1 MIKLGHYTKA
11 GGFFMVEIR
20 KIWQARE
27 NLTGII
33 HQTNLDL
40 SFTFSELSG
49 NKVYLKTENLQKTG
63 SFKIRGAYNKIACLS
78 PEEKAKGVIAASAGN
93 HAQGV
98 AFGAGRAG
106 ISSTIVMPA
115 GAPLSK
121 VIATRG
127 YGANV
132 VLHGNVYDDA
142 YQKALEIQKETGA
155 TFVHAF
161 DDPEVIAGQGTIGLE
176 ILDELPDVEAIMA
189 PIGGGGLISGIA
201 VAVKCLKPS
210 VKIIGVEAEGAACV
224 LASRKTGERE
234 TLTSAS
240 TIADGI
246 AVKCPG
252 AITFDLIQKYV
263 DDVVTVTDEEIASTI
278 LLLLERSKLV
288 SEGAGATALAALV
301 YRKNLLKNQ
310 KVAVIV
316 SGGNID
322 VNFMS
327 RIIEKGLVKT
337 GRNVKLTTTMLDKPG
352 KLQHFLSV
360 IAENKANVISIY
372 HDRLDPDIPLDKAQV
387 EVVLETQSSEHV
399 SQLIANLKKQ
409 GYKVDIV

>member
-1 MIKLGHYTKA
+1 
-11 GGFFMVEIR
+11 MVELQD
-20 KIWQARE
+20 IWRARE
-27 NLTGII
+27 NLAGVI
-33 HQTNLDL
+33 HHTNLDL
-40 SFTFSELSG
+40 SHTFSELSG

-63 SFKIRGAYNKIACLS
+63 SFKIRGAYNKIASLD
-78 PEEKAKGVIAASAGN
+78 EKEKQKGVIAASAGN

-98 AFGAGRAG
+98 AFGANKAG
-106 ISSTIVMPA
+106 IPATIVMPE

-132 VLHGNVYDDA
+132 LLYGSIYDDA
-142 YQKALEIQKETGA
+142 FNKAQEIQNETGA
-155 TFVHAF
+155 VFVHAF
-161 DDPEVIAGQGTIGLE
+161 DNKEVIAGQGTIGLE
-176 ILDELPDVEAIMA
+176 ILDELPDVDAILV

-201 VAVKCLKPS
+201 TAVKSLKS
-210 VKIIGVEAEGAACV
+210 SIKIIGVEAEGAACV
-224 LASRKTGERE
+224 KTSREKGEVFP
-234 TLTSAS
+234 LTSVH

-252 AITFDLIQKYV
+252 SFTFDLIQKYV
-263 DDVVTVTDEEIASTI
+263 DDVVTVSDEEIASTI
-278 LLLLERSKLV
+278 LLLLERAKLV
-288 SEGAGATALAALV
+288 AEGAGATALAALV
-301 YRKNLLKNQ
+301 YRKNLIKNK

-337 GRNVKLTTTMLDKPG
+337 GRNVKLTTIMSDKPG
-352 KLQHFLSV
+352 SLQHFLSI
-360 IAENKANVISIY
+360 IAENKANVISIH

-387 EVVLETQSSEHV
+387 DVVLETQSSDHV
-399 SQLIANLKKQ
+399 KELISNLKKH
-409 GYKVDIV
+409 GYDVKVI

>member
-1 MIKLGHYTKA
+1 LEVILL
-11 GGFFMVEIR
+11 VELQD
-20 KIWQARE
+20 IWRARE
-27 NLTGII
+27 NLAGVI
-33 HQTNLDL
+33 HHTNLDL
-40 SFTFSELSG
+40 SHTFSELSG

-63 SFKIRGAYNKIACLS
+63 SFKIRGAYNKIASLD
-78 PEEKAKGVIAASAGN
+78 EKEKQKGVIAASAGN

-98 AFGAGRAG
+98 AFGANKAG
-106 ISSTIVMPA
+106 IPATIVMPE

-132 VLHGNVYDDA
+132 LLYGSIYDDA
-142 YQKALEIQKETGA
+142 FNKAQEIQNETGA
-155 TFVHAF
+155 VFVHAF
-161 DDPEVIAGQGTIGLE
+161 DNKEVIAGQGTIGLE
-176 ILDELPDVEAIMA
+176 ILDELPDVDAILV

-201 VAVKCLKPS
+201 TAVKSLKS
-210 VKIIGVEAEGAACV
+210 SIKIIGVEAEGAACV
-224 LASRKTGERE
+224 KTSREKGEVFP
-234 TLTSAS
+234 LTSVH

-252 AITFDLIQKYV
+252 SFTFDLIQKYV
-263 DDVVTVTDEEIASTI
+263 DDVVTVSDEEIASTI
-278 LLLLERSKLV
+278 LLLLERAKLV
-288 SEGAGATALAALV
+288 AEGAGATALAALV
-301 YRKNLLKNQ
+301 YRKNLIKNK

-337 GRNVKLTTTMLDKPG
+337 GRNVKLTTIMSDKPG
-352 KLQHFLSV
+352 SLQHFLSI
-360 IAENKANVISIY
+360 IAENKANVISIH

-387 EVVLETQSSEHV
+387 DVVLETQSSDHV
-399 SQLIANLKKQ
+399 KELISNLKKH
-409 GYKVDIV
+409 GYDVKVI

>member
-1 MIKLGHYTKA
+1 
-11 GGFFMVEIR
+11 MVELQ
-20 KIWQARE
+20 KVWQARE
-27 NLTGII
+27 NLAGII

-63 SFKIRGAYNKIACLS
+63 SFKIRGAYNKIASLGR
-78 PEEKAKGVIAASAGN
+78 EEKEKGVIAASAGN

-98 AFGAGRAG
+98 AFGASRAG
-106 ISSTIVMPA
+106 IVSTIVMPE

-121 VIATRG
+121 VVATRG

-132 VLHGNVYDDA
+132 ILHGGVYDDA
-142 YQKALEIQKETGA
+142 YNKALEIQKETGA

-176 ILDELPDVEAIMA
+176 ILDELPDVDAILV

-201 VAVKCLKPS
+201 VAVKNLKPS

-224 LASRKTGERE
+224 LASRQTGDRE
-234 TLTSAS
+234 TLPSAL

-252 AITFDLIQKYV
+252 TVTFDLIQKYV
-263 DDVVTVTDEEIASTI
+263 DDVVTVSDEEIASTI

-288 SEGAGATALAALV
+288 AEGSGAAALAALV
-301 YRKNLLKNQ
+301 YRKNLLKDQ
-310 KVAVIV
+310 KVAVLI

-337 GRNVKLTTTMLDKPG
+337 GRNVKLVTAILDKPG
-352 KLQHFLSV
+352 NLQHFLSI
-360 IAENKANVISIY
+360 IAENKANVISIF
-372 HDRLDPDIPLDKAQV
+372 HDRLDPNLPLNKAQV
-387 EVVLETQSSEHV
+387 EVVLETQSGEHV
-399 SQLIANLKKQ
+399 AQLIANLKKQ
-409 GYKVDIV
+409 GYGVNID

>member
-1 MIKLGHYTKA
+1 
-11 GGFFMVEIR
+11 MVELQ
-20 KIWQARE
+20 KVWQARE
-27 NLTGII
+27 NLAGII

-63 SFKIRGAYNKIACLS
+63 SFKIRGAYNKIASLGR
-78 PEEKAKGVIAASAGN
+78 EEKEKGVIAASAGN

-98 AFGAGRAG
+98 AFGASRAG
-106 ISSTIVMPA
+106 IVSTIVMPE

-121 VIATRG
+121 VVATRG

-132 VLHGNVYDDA
+132 ILHGGVYDDA
-142 YQKALEIQKETGA
+142 YNKALEIQKETGA

-176 ILDELPDVEAIMA
+176 ILDELPDVDAILV

-201 VAVKCLKPS
+201 VAVKNLKPS

-224 LASRKTGERE
+224 LASRQTGDRE
-234 TLTSAS
+234 TLPSAL

-252 AITFDLIQKYV
+252 TVTFDLIQKYM
-263 DDVVTVTDEEIASTI
+263 DDVVTVSDEEIASTI

-288 SEGAGATALAALV
+288 AEGSGAAALGALV
-301 YRKNLLKNQ
+301 YRKNLLKDQ
-310 KVAVIV
+310 KVAVLI

-337 GRNVKLTTTMLDKPG
+337 GRNVKLVTAILDKPG
-352 KLQHFLSV
+352 NLQHFLSI
-360 IAENKANVISIY
+360 IAENKANVISIF
-372 HDRLDPDIPLDKAQV
+372 HDRLDPNLPLNKAQV
-387 EVVLETQSSEHV
+387 EVVLETQSGEHV
-399 SQLIANLKKQ
+399 AQLIANLKKQ
-409 GYKVDIV
+409 GYGVNID

>member
-1 MIKLGHYTKA
+1 ML
-11 GGFFMVEIR
+11 VELQD
-20 KIWQARE
+20 IWRARE
-27 NLTGII
+27 NLAGVI
-33 HQTNLDL
+33 HHTNLDL
-40 SFTFSELSG
+40 SHTFSELSG

-63 SFKIRGAYNKIACLS
+63 SFKIRGAYNKIASLD
-78 PEEKAKGVIAASAGN
+78 EKEKQKGVIAASAGN

-98 AFGAGRAG
+98 AFGANKAG
-106 ISSTIVMPA
+106 IPATIVMPE

-132 VLHGNVYDDA
+132 LLYGSIYDDA
-142 YQKALEIQKETGA
+142 FNKAQEIQNETGA
-155 TFVHAF
+155 VFVHAF
-161 DDPEVIAGQGTIGLE
+161 DNKEVIAGQGTIGLE
-176 ILDELPDVEAIMA
+176 ILDELPDVDAILV

-201 VAVKCLKPS
+201 TAVKSLKS
-210 VKIIGVEAEGAACV
+210 SIKIIGVEAEGAACV
-224 LASRKTGERE
+224 KTSREKGEVFP
-234 TLTSAS
+234 LTSVH

-252 AITFDLIQKYV
+252 SFTFDLIQKYV
-263 DDVVTVTDEEIASTI
+263 DDVVTVSDEEIASTI
-278 LLLLERSKLV
+278 LLLLERAKLV
-288 SEGAGATALAALV
+288 AEGAGATALAALV
-301 YRKNLLKNQ
+301 YRKNLIKNK

-337 GRNVKLTTTMLDKPG
+337 GRNVKLTTIMSDKPG
-352 KLQHFLSV
+352 SLQHFLSI
-360 IAENKANVISIY
+360 IAENKANVISIH

-387 EVVLETQSSEHV
+387 DVVLETQSSDHV
-399 SQLIANLKKQ
+399 KELISNLKKH
-409 GYKVDIV
+409 GYDVKVI

>member
-1 MIKLGHYTKA
+1 
-11 GGFFMVEIR
+11 MVEIQQ
-20 KIWQARE
+20 IWQARE
-27 NLTGII
+27 NLAGVI

-63 SFKIRGAYNKIACLS
+63 SFKIRGAYNKIASLGS
-78 PEEKAKGVIAASAGN
+78 QEKGKGVIAASAGN

-98 AFGAGRAG
+98 AFGATKAG
-106 ISSTIVMPA
+106 IPSTIVMPE

-121 VIATRG
+121 VIATQG

-132 VLHGNVYDDA
+132 ILHGGVYDDA
-142 YQKALEIQKETGA
+142 YNKALELQKETGA
-155 TFVHAF
+155 VFVHAF

-176 ILDELPDVEAIMA
+176 ILDELPDVDAIFV

-201 VAVKCLKPS
+201 VAVKSLKPS

-224 LASRKTGERE
+224 LASRQTGQRE
-234 TLTSAS
+234 TLTSAL

-252 AITFDLIQKYV
+252 ALTYDLIQKYV
-263 DDVVTVTDEEIASTI
+263 DDVVTVSDEEIASTI
-278 LLLLERSKLV
+278 LLLLERAKLV
-288 SEGAGATALAALV
+288 AEGSGAAALAALV

-310 KVAVIV
+310 KAAVLI

-337 GRNVKLTTTMLDKPG
+337 GRNVKLATAMLDKPG
-352 KLQHFLSV
+352 NLQHFLSI
-360 IAENKANVISIY
+360 IAENKANVISIF
-372 HDRLDPDIPLDKAQV
+372 HDRLDPNLPLNTAQV
-387 EVVLETQSSEHV
+387 QVVLETQSTEHIE
-399 SQLIANLKKQ
+399 QLTANFKKQ
-409 GYKVDIV
+409 GYDVNIV

>member
-1 MIKLGHYTKA
+1 MEVILL
-11 GGFFMVEIR
+11 VELQD
-20 KIWQARE
+20 IWRARE
-27 NLTGII
+27 NLAGVI
-33 HQTNLDL
+33 HHTNLDL
-40 SFTFSELSG
+40 SHTFSELSG

-63 SFKIRGAYNKIACLS
+63 SFKIRGAYNKIASLD
-78 PEEKAKGVIAASAGN
+78 EKEKQKGVIAASAGN

-98 AFGAGRAG
+98 AFGANKAG
-106 ISSTIVMPA
+106 IPATIVMPE

-132 VLHGNVYDDA
+132 LLYGSIYDDA
-142 YQKALEIQKETGA
+142 FNKAQEIQNETGA
-155 TFVHAF
+155 VFVHAF
-161 DDPEVIAGQGTIGLE
+161 DNKEVIAGQGTIGLE
-176 ILDELPDVEAIMA
+176 ILDELPDVDAILV

-201 VAVKCLKPS
+201 TAVKSLKS
-210 VKIIGVEAEGAACV
+210 SIKIIGVEAEGAACV
-224 LASRKTGERE
+224 KTSREKGEVFP
-234 TLTSAS
+234 LTSVH

-252 AITFDLIQKYV
+252 SFTFDLIQKYV
-263 DDVVTVTDEEIASTI
+263 DDVVTVSDEEIASTI
-278 LLLLERSKLV
+278 LLLLERAKLV
-288 SEGAGATALAALV
+288 AEGAGATALAALV
-301 YRKNLLKNQ
+301 YRKNLIKNK

-337 GRNVKLTTTMLDKPG
+337 GRNVKLTTIMSDKPG
-352 KLQHFLSV
+352 SLQHFLSI
-360 IAENKANVISIY
+360 IAENKANVISIH

-387 EVVLETQSSEHV
+387 DVVLETQSSDHV
-399 SQLIANLKKQ
+399 KELISNLKKH
-409 GYKVDIV
+409 GYDVKVI

>member
-1 MIKLGHYTKA
+1 
-11 GGFFMVEIR
+11 MVELQD
-20 KIWQARE
+20 IWRARE
-27 NLTGII
+27 NLAGVI
-33 HQTNLDL
+33 HHTNLDL
-40 SFTFSELSG
+40 SHTFSELSG

-63 SFKIRGAYNKIACLS
+63 SFKIRGAYNKIASLD
-78 PEEKAKGVIAASAGN
+78 EKEKQKGVIAASAGN

-98 AFGAGRAG
+98 AFGANKAG
-106 ISSTIVMPA
+106 IPATIVMPE

-132 VLHGNVYDDA
+132 LLYGSIYDDA
-142 YQKALEIQKETGA
+142 FNKAQEIQNETGA
-155 TFVHAF
+155 VFVHAF
-161 DDPEVIAGQGTIGLE
+161 DNKEVIAGQGTIGLE
-176 ILDELPDVEAIMA
+176 ILDELPDVDAILV

-201 VAVKCLKPS
+201 TAVKSLKS
-210 VKIIGVEAEGAACV
+210 SIKIIGVEAEGAACV
-224 LASRKTGERE
+224 KTSREKGEVFP
-234 TLTSAS
+234 LTSVH

-252 AITFDLIQKYV
+252 SFTFDLIQKYV
-263 DDVVTVTDEEIASTI
+263 DDVVTVSDEEIASTI
-278 LLLLERSKLV
+278 LLLLERAKLV
-288 SEGAGATALAALV
+288 AEGAGATALAALV
-301 YRKNLLKNQ
+301 YRKNLIKNK

-337 GRNVKLTTTMLDKPG
+337 GRNVKLTTIMSDKPG
-352 KLQHFLSV
+352 SLQHFLSI
-360 IAENKANVISIY
+360 IAENKANVISIH

-387 EVVLETQSSEHV
+387 DVVLETQSSDHV
-399 SQLIANLKKQ
+399 KELISNLKKH
-409 GYKVDIV
+409 GYVVNVI

>member
-1 MIKLGHYTKA
+1 
-11 GGFFMVEIR
+11 MVELQ
-20 KIWQARE
+20 KVWQARE
-27 NLTGII
+27 NLAGII

-63 SFKIRGAYNKIACLS
+63 SFKIRGAYNKIASLGR
-78 PEEKAKGVIAASAGN
+78 EEKEKGVIAASAGN

-98 AFGAGRAG
+98 AFGASRAG
-106 ISSTIVMPA
+106 IVSTIVMPE

-121 VIATRG
+121 VVATRG

-132 VLHGNVYDDA
+132 ILHGGVYDDA
-142 YQKALEIQKETGA
+142 YNKALEIQKETGA

-176 ILDELPDVEAIMA
+176 ILDELPDVDAILV

-201 VAVKCLKPS
+201 VAVKNLKPS

-224 LASRKTGERE
+224 LASRQTGDRE
-234 TLTSAS
+234 TLPSAL

-252 AITFDLIQKYV
+252 TVTFDLIQKYM
-263 DDVVTVTDEEIASTI
+263 DDVVTVSDEEIASTI

-288 SEGAGATALAALV
+288 AEGSGAAALAALV
-301 YRKNLLKNQ
+301 YRKNLLKDQ
-310 KVAVIV
+310 KVAVLI

-337 GRNVKLTTTMLDKPG
+337 GRNVKLVTAILDKPG
-352 KLQHFLSV
+352 NLQHFLSI
-360 IAENKANVISIY
+360 IAENKANVISIF
-372 HDRLDPDIPLDKAQV
+372 HDRLDPNLPLNKAQV
-387 EVVLETQSSEHV
+387 EVVLETQSGEHV
-399 SQLIANLKKQ
+399 AQLIANLKKQ
-409 GYKVDIV
+409 GYGVNID

>member
-1 MIKLGHYTKA
+1 ML
-11 GGFFMVEIR
+11 VELQD
-20 KIWQARE
+20 IWRARE
-27 NLTGII
+27 NLAGVI
-33 HQTNLDL
+33 HHTNLDL
-40 SFTFSELSG
+40 SHTFSELSG

-63 SFKIRGAYNKIACLS
+63 SFKIRGAYNKIASLD
-78 PEEKAKGVIAASAGN
+78 EKEKQKGVIAASAGN

-98 AFGAGRAG
+98 AFGANKAG
-106 ISSTIVMPA
+106 IPATIVMPE

-132 VLHGNVYDDA
+132 LLYGSIYDDA
-142 YQKALEIQKETGA
+142 FNKAQEIQNETGA
-155 TFVHAF
+155 VFVHAF
-161 DDPEVIAGQGTIGLE
+161 DNKEVIAGQGTIGLE
-176 ILDELPDVEAIMA
+176 ILDELPDVDAILV

-201 VAVKCLKPS
+201 TAVKSLKS
-210 VKIIGVEAEGAACV
+210 SIKIIGVEAEGAACV
-224 LASRKTGERE
+224 KTSREKGEVFP
-234 TLTSAS
+234 LTSVH

-252 AITFDLIQKYV
+252 SFTFDLIQKYV
-263 DDVVTVTDEEIASTI
+263 DDVVTVSDEEIASTI
-278 LLLLERSKLV
+278 LLLLERAKLV
-288 SEGAGATALAALV
+288 AEGAGATALAALV
-301 YRKNLLKNQ
+301 YRKNLIKNK

-337 GRNVKLTTTMLDKPG
+337 GRNVKLTTIMSDKPG
-352 KLQHFLSV
+352 SLQHFLSI
-360 IAENKANVISIY
+360 IAENKANVISIH

-387 EVVLETQSSEHV
+387 DVVLETQSSDHV
-399 SQLIANLKKQ
+399 KELISNLKKH
-409 GYKVDIV
+409 GYVVNVI

>member
-1 MIKLGHYTKA
+1 
-11 GGFFMVEIR
+11 MVELQ

-27 NLTGII
+27 NLVGVI

-63 SFKIRGAYNKIACLS
+63 SFKLRGAFNKIASLS
-78 PEEKAKGVIAASAGN
+78 PEEKEKGVIAASAGN

-98 AFGAGRAG
+98 AFGASKAG
-106 ISSTIVMPA
+106 IASTIVMPE

-121 VIATRG
+121 VVATRG

-132 VLHGNVYDDA
+132 VLHGGVYDDA
-142 YQKALEIQKETGA
+142 YNKAIEIQKETGA

-176 ILDELPDVEAIMA
+176 ILDELPDVDVILA

-201 VAVKCLKPS
+201 VAVKTLKPS

-224 LASRKTGERE
+224 LASRQSGEPQ
-234 TLTSAS
+234 TLTSAL

-246 AVKCPG
+246 AVKSPG
-252 AITFDLIQKYV
+252 TITFDLIQKYV
-263 DDVVTVTDEEIASTI
+263 EDVVTVSDEEISSTI

-288 SEGAGATALAALV
+288 AEGSGAAALAALV
-301 YRKNLLKNQ
+301 YRKNLLQNK
-310 KVAVIV
+310 KVAVLV

-337 GRNVKLTTTMLDKPG
+337 GRNVTITTAILDKPG
-352 KLQHFLSV
+352 NLQHFLSI
-360 IAENKANVISIY
+360 IAENKANVISIS
-372 HDRLDPDIPLDKAQV
+372 HDRLDPNLPLDIAQV
-387 EVVLETQSSEHV
+387 KVVLETQSHEHV
-399 SQLIANLKKQ
+399 ARLISSIKEQ
-409 GYKVDIV
+409 GYGVNID

>member
-1 MIKLGHYTKA
+1 
-11 GGFFMVEIR
+11 MVELR
-20 KIWQARE
+20 DIWRARE

-33 HQTNLDL
+33 HHTNLDL
-40 SFTFSELSG
+40 SYTFSELTG

-63 SFKIRGAYNKIACLS
+63 SFKIRGAYNKIAS
-78 PEEKAKGVIAASAGN
+78 IDEGQRQKGVIAASAGN

-98 AFGAGRAG
+98 AFGAARAG
-106 ISSTIVMPA
+106 IGATIVMPE

-127 YGANV
+127 YGAEV
-132 VLHGNVYDDA
+132 FLHGNVYDDA
-142 YQKALEIQKETGA
+142 YNKAQEIQRETGA
-155 TFVHAF
+155 VFVHAF
-161 DDPEVIAGQGTIGLE
+161 DDLEVIAGQGTIGLE
-176 ILDELPDVEAIMA
+176 ILDDLPDVDAIIA

-201 VAVKCLKPS
+201 AAVKSLKPS
-210 VKIIGVEAEGAACV
+210 IKIIGVEAEGAACV
-224 LASRKTGERE
+224 LASRKKGELSP
-234 TLTSAS
+234 LTSAH

-252 AITFDLIQKYV
+252 SQTFELIQKYV
-263 DDVVTVTDEEIASTI
+263 DDVVTVSDEEIASTI

-288 SEGAGATALAALV
+288 AEGAGATALAALV
-301 YRKNLLKNQ
+301 YRKELLSQ
-310 KVAVIV
+310 KKIAVVV

-337 GRNVKLTTTMLDKPG
+337 GRNVKLTTIMLDKPG
-352 KLQHFLSV
+352 NLQHFLSI

-387 EVVLETQSSEHV
+387 DVVLETQSSQHV
-399 SQLIANLKKQ
+399 KALIENLQ
-409 GYKVDIV
+409 QNGYTVNVVL